1 MMSVSK
7 QQVFAFIPG
16 SPLSAAKFPTGLSA
30 ELQA

>member
-1 MMSVSK
+1 MMSASK

-16 SPLSAAKFPTGLSA
+16 SALTAAKFPTGLTA